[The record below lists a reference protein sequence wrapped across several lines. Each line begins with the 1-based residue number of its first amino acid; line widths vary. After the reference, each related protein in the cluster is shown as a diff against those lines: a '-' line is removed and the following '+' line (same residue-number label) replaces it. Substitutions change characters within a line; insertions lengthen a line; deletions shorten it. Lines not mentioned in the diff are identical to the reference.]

1 MDLERH
7 SCDERYEKWCL
18 LYFWRMRLR
27 NLFRYFDLPGSC
39 TKILGIWNEIFSSF
53 TSLFFLDSLS
63 CSANS
68 SLDKPLTSG
77 RRLSFAHISPWPIR
91 FLFVRTHFE
100 SARKKK
106 HAINRIRNTLVDEST
121 LHQHNHWRYILE
133 QKPRWVLDIAE
144 SSSQRS
150 QCIGAKIL
158 MNALSLSDLCTDRS
172 TMYKNIWNSTSTIFV
187 TGVLALFLHQ
197 DLQLLVTVCQSV
209 DGRDIEIDREG

>member
-53 TSLFFLDSLS
+53 TSLFFLNSPS

-77 RRLSFAHISPWPIR
+77 RRLSFAHIYFSMTDTI
-91 FLFVRTHFE
+91 LVRPNTF
-100 SARKKK
+100 RICKKK
-106 HAINRIRNTLVDEST
+106 KNTRLIEFET
-121 LHQHNHWRYILE
+121 LWLTSQRYI
-133 QKPRWVLDIAE
+133 
-144 SSSQRS
+144 
-150 QCIGAKIL
+150 
-158 MNALSLSDLCTDRS
+158 N
-172 TMYKNIWNSTSTIFV
+172 TI
-187 TGVLALFLHQ
+187 
-197 DLQLLVTVCQSV
+197 
-209 DGRDIEIDREG
+209 IDAIF

>member
-1 MDLERH
+1 
-7 SCDERYEKWCL
+7 
-18 LYFWRMRLR
+18 MRLR

-53 TSLFFLDSLS
+53 TSLFFLNSPS

-133 QKPRWVLDIAE
+133 QKPRWVLDIAD
-144 SSSQRS
+144 SSSERS

>member
-7 SCDERYEKWCL
+7 SCDERYEEWCL

-53 TSLFFLDSLS
+53 ASLFFLDSLP

-133 QKPRWVLDIAE
+133 QKPRWVLDIAD
-144 SSSQRS
+144 SSSERS